1 LWLPIAKIAR
11 RERRSK
17 DREGD
22 RTLLHERGERDGGKF
37 AAEVVICNLVTF
49 DQLTGDFL
57 MCFASSKKE
66 NRMNQSGTNRRK
78 PAILVV
84 Q

>member
-49 DQLTGDFL
+49 DQLTGDVFDVFRL
-57 MCFASSKKE
+57 FKK
-66 NRMNQSGTNRRK
+66 RK
-78 PAILVV
+78 
-84 Q
+84 